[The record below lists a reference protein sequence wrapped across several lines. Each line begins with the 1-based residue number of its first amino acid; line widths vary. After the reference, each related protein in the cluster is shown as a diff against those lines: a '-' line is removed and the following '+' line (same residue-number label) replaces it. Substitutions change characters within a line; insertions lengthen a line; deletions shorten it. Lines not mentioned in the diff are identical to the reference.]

1 MWQQPMN
8 IKIKLLKKI
17 RQLINNQ
24 KKKLDQ
30 KVSNRQRKKKT
41 IQNLT
46 REGTQNNLLEC
57 QCLSSEL

>member
-8 IKIKLLKKI
+8 IKIKLLKKK

-24 KKKLDQ
+24 KKKLEQ
-30 KVSNRQRKKKT
+30 KVSNRYRKKKT

-46 REGTQNNLLEC
+46 REGTQNNL
-57 QCLSSEL
+57 

>member
-24 KKKLDQ
+24 KKKIGPKGIKQTKEKENYPKL
-30 KVSNRQRKKKT
+30 N
-41 IQNLT
+41 
-46 REGTQNNLLEC
+46 
-57 QCLSSEL
+57 